1 MTSNGK
7 GRTQRPRMDRTATT
21 IRDTPGQPL
30 PPHPHAPNE
39 GRMTIARG
47 EADPKGQ
54 RYPGV
59 PGITGASAGRNELR
73 PYMEPLPNRCPC
85 PHAPNEGRMTIA
97 RGEADP
103 KGSTLPRGPGYHRCL
118 RRAQSIAPRP
128 QTGLDRPQANSP
140 GPPRLLDKACANC
153 PTVHQ
158 HLTGPGAWLHEVHA
172 GVSGLRVSPYMR
184 RTHVS
189 RRLVRVLLS
198 GTQGL
203 SEAHAR

>member
-1 MTSNGK
+1 
-7 GRTQRPRMDRTATT
+7 MDRTATT

-103 KGSTLPRGPGYHRCL
+103 KGQRYPGVPGITDASAGRNPLRPDRRQASIGRKQTPPALRDSST
-118 RRAQSIAPRP
+118 RRVPTAPRFTNISLA
-128 QTGLDRPQANSP
+128 QVRGCMRSTQA
-140 GPPRLLDKACANC
+140 
-153 PTVHQ
+153 
-158 HLTGPGAWLHEVHA
+158 
-172 GVSGLRVSPYMR
+172 
-184 RTHVS
+184 
-189 RRLVRVLLS
+189 
-198 GTQGL
+198 
-203 SEAHAR
+203 